1 MNVGM
6 IVLLSIFL
14 GIVFFKIKI
23 GKNIENDF
31 TNKKQ
36 ANIIRG
42 ICCIIVVL
50 VHVPQEH
57 GNVIQDAIGSFG
69 YICVTIFFLLS
80 AYGLK
85 YSLKNKK
92 DYLKH
97 FLRNRLLVI
106 YIPFIIA
113 NLIYQIITI
122 KDGFDILR
130 IIGIKDITFVGE
142 LILFYLVFYFVYKK
156 IKDIKKADIT
166 MISLVIIF
174 SIASYIFKFGWYVE
188 CLGFAYGIIIF
199 NLQDKINNL
208 MRKHYIVNWLIATCS
223 SVILGIIYIKIKN
236 VELINYIIKIIL
248 GISLISLVAI
258 LFKKVRI
265 YNKVLDILGKI
276 SYEIFLLHTII
287 IYILNSLNVASSLYI
302 SLVLIITVL
311 CSYVMNIFD
320 NKISKLLKNSF
331 SQEK

>member
-1 MNVGM
+1 MNLGM
-6 IVLLSIFL
+6 IILLCFFL
-14 GIVFFKIKI
+14 IIVFYKAEI
-23 GKNIENDF
+23 GKNIKNDF
-31 TNKKQ
+31 TDKKQ

-50 VHVPQEH
+50 VHIPQEH

-80 AYGLK
+80 AFGLK

-106 YIPFIIA
+106 YIPFVIA

-122 KDGFDILR
+122 KDGFDIWS
-130 IIGIKDITFVGE
+130 IVGIKDITFVGE
-142 LILFYLVFYFVYKK
+142 LILFYLAFYFVYKLV
-156 IKDIKKADIT
+156 KDIKKADIA
-166 MISLVIIF
+166 MVALVIIF
-174 SIASYIFKFGWYVE
+174 SVISYIFKFGWYVE

-199 NLQDKINNL
+199 NIQDKINNL
-208 MRKHYIVNWLIATCS
+208 VRKHYIVNLLIATCS

-265 YNKVLDILGKI
+265 YNKVLDVLGKI

-287 IYILNSLNVASSLYI
+287 IYILNNLNVASSLYI
-302 SLVLIITVL
+302 SLVLIITIL